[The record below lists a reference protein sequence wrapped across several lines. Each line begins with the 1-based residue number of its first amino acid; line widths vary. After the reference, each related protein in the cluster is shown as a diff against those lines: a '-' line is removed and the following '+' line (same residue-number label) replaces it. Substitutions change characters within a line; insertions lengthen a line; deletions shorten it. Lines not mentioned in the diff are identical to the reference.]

1 MKGMKRE
8 ELAVYLATM
17 EAIIKIMNTMPNATI
32 KKVRA
37 MLQDEIDNIR
47 KQIEEKDN

>member
-1 MKGMKRE
+1 
-8 ELAVYLATM
+8 
-17 EAIIKIMNTMPNATI
+17 MPNATI